1 MLQIHNIQITYRDIS
16 CICGKLPIIYIHEVE
31 RLADYSNYF
40 AKQMTFKLPT
50 TLVNHLEQEIYEKLE
65 SAVEL
70 RAAEWNGDWA
80 AREQKGEKYHFY
92 MVTKWIRGEAKEVEK
107 KVNWHKH
114 VGGLLNIEFFQ
125 TEPDHE
131 WDEAYTDYYRPK
143 NCTVNYEACKENAKA
158 QTRHSVG
165 LLESRINGHLAV
177 TDKIT
182 DINLALGNG
191 YFIEGFVIG
200 TTEKG
205 EEFKIYTKMIWN
217 YRYGANSAN
226 GYLTQYVQF
235 RSDRRGARQ
244 EGKTVLQRLTE
255 QEKQAKADA
264 KQAELIAKNEAKWD
278 RFRVLPDQINRWAD
292 KGIKKHEKMLSED
305 GLKKAEQEFNKRYGW
320 YDAKFDLENYK
331 RWVTEDLNE
340 FKMYKTKIQKWLNNE
355 PAVREVFGLD
365 CNTRDDFKYVVCK
378 G

>member
-1 MLQIHNIQITYRDIS
+1 
-16 CICGKLPIIYIHEVE
+16 
-31 RLADYSNYF
+31 
-40 AKQMTFKLPT
+40 MTFKLPT
-50 TLVNHLEQEIYEKLE
+50 TLANHLEQEIYEKLIT
-65 SAVEL
+65 AVEL
-70 RAAEWNGDWA
+70 GAKEYNGKWA
-80 AREQKGEKYHFY
+80 AREA
-92 MVTKWIRGEAKEVEK
+92 RGETFDTIEEFVSYGKTRQRKIYYYNHHNLQFMNVMFAQKESDVFDDRFSK
-107 KVNWHKH
+107 
-114 VGGLLNIEFFQ
+114 
-125 TEPDHE
+125 
-131 WDEAYTDYYRPK
+131 DYYRPIS
-143 NCTVNYEACKENAKA
+143 CTVNYELCRANAKA
-158 QTRHSVG
+158 QRDHSVG
-165 LLESRINGHLAV
+165 LLESRVNGHLAV

-182 DINLALGNG
+182 DINLELGKG
-191 YFIEGFVIG
+191 YFIEGFVTGI
-200 TTEKG
+200 TEKG
-205 EEFKIYTKMIWN
+205 EEFKIFTKMIWN

-226 GYLTQYVQF
+226 RYLTQYVQF

-264 KQAELIAKNEAKWD
+264 KQAELIAKNEAKWE

-331 RWVTEDLNE
+331 RWVTDDLNE

-365 CNTRDDFKYVVCK
+365 CNTRDDFKYVVAK
-378 G
+378 S

>member
-1 MLQIHNIQITYRDIS
+1 M
-16 CICGKLPIIYIHEVE
+16 
-31 RLADYSNYF
+31 
-40 AKQMTFKLPT
+40 FKLPT
-50 TLVNHLEQEIYEKLE
+50 TFANHLEQEIHTKLVK
-65 SAVEL
+65 SVE
-70 RAAEWNGDWA
+70 AQAKTYNDMWAE
-80 AREQKGEKYHFY
+80 REAKGEKFHTTYELNY
-92 MVTKWIRGEAKEVEK
+92 RGRMVEK
-107 KVNWHKH
+107 PRVWREDANA
-114 VGGLLNIEFFQ
+114 GYIFIQFATSENDPS
-125 TEPDHE
+125 PD
-131 WDEAYTDYYRPK
+131 YLRPMT
-143 NCTVNYEACKENAKA
+143 CTVDYEGCKRNAKFQA
-158 QTRHSVG
+158 KHSIG
-165 LLESRINGHLAV
+165 LLESRVNGHLTI
-177 TDKIT
+177 TDTIA
-182 DINLALGNG
+182 DINLKLGKKNL
-191 YFIEGFVIG
+191 IEGFVTGI
-200 TTEKG
+200 TQAG
-205 EEFKIYTKMIWN
+205 EEFKIFTQMIWN

-255 QEKQAKADA
+255 AEKQAKADA

-292 KGIKKHEKMLSED
+292 KGIKKHEKMLTED
-305 GLKKAEQEFNKRYGW
+305 GIKKAEQDFNKKYGW

-365 CNTRDDFKYVVCK
+365 CNTRDDFKYVVRK

>member
-1 MLQIHNIQITYRDIS
+1 MRSRDW
-16 CICGKLPIIYIHEVE
+16 PH
-31 RLADYSNYF
+31 DSNF
-40 AKQMTFKLPT
+40 AKDSMTQFKLPT
-50 TLVNHLEQEIYEKLE
+50 TLVNHLEQEIYEKLT

-70 RAAEWNGDWA
+70 RAAEWNSDWA
-80 AREQKGEKYHFY
+80 AREQRGEEYHFY
-92 MVTKWIRGEAKEVEK
+92 MVTKWIKGEPKEFEK
-107 KVNWHKH
+107 KICWHKH

-125 TEPDHE
+125 IPNPT
-131 WDEAYTDYYRPK
+131 WSSGNDYYRPK
-143 NCTVNYEACKENAKA
+143 SCTVNYEACKENAKA

-264 KQAELIAKNEAKWD
+264 KQAELIAKNEAKWE

-331 RWVTEDLNE
+331 RWVTDDLNE

-365 CNTRDDFKYVVCK
+365 CNTRDDFKYVVAK
-378 G
+378 S

>member
-1 MLQIHNIQITYRDIS
+1 M
-16 CICGKLPIIYIHEVE
+16 GE
-31 RLADYSNYF
+31 RSTLNSNNF

-50 TLVNHLEQEIYEKLE
+50 ELANHLEQEIHTKLVK
-65 SAVEL
+65 AVE
-70 RAAEWNGDWA
+70 AQAKTFNEMWAE
-80 AREQKGEKYHFY
+80 REAKGEKFHTTYELNY
-92 MVTKWIRGEAKEVEK
+92 RGSMVEK
-107 KVNWHKH
+107 PRVWREEANTGYIFIK
-114 VGGLLNIEFFQ
+114 FAM
-125 TEPDHE
+125 TETEYDYE
-131 WDEAYTDYYRPK
+131 TAVTDYLRPMT
-143 NCTVNYEACKENAKA
+143 CTVDYEGCKRNAKFQA
-158 QTRHSVG
+158 KHSIG
-165 LLESRINGHLAV
+165 LFESRVNGHLTV
-177 TDKIT
+177 TDQIT
-182 DINLALGNG
+182 DMKLRLGNKNL
-191 YFIEGFVIG
+191 IHGFVTG
-200 TTEKG
+200 TTKDA
-205 EEFKIYTKMIWN
+205 EEFKIHTQMIWN

-244 EGKTVLQRLTE
+244 EGKTVLQRATE
-255 QEKQAKADA
+255 AEIQAKKDA
-264 KQAELIAKNEAKWD
+264 KQAELVAKNEAKWD

-305 GLKKAEQEFNKRYGW
+305 GLKKAEQEFNKRYGC

-365 CNTRDDFKYVVCK
+365 CNTRDDFKYVVRK